1 LVTAGPHGYELVH
14 LEDRAA
20 WRRWLERHH
29 ATAKGVWLVSWRPQT
44 GKARVDYDAL
54 VEEALCFG
62 WIDGHQKP
70 VDDERI
76 MQLLTPR
83 RPGSAWAS
91 SNKRRVARLDASGVM
106 TAAGRRAVEAAK
118 VNGSWSRYDSA
129 EAVEIPSDLTAALAA
144 NPVAARAFTAFTDA
158 GKRAILRWLID
169 AKRPETR
176 AKRIAETV
184 QLAAQNKRAGP

>member
-1 LVTAGPHGYELVH
+1 VTAGPHGYELVH

-29 ATAKGVWLVSWRPQT
+29 ATAKGVWLVSWRTQT
-44 GKARVDYDAL
+44 GKPRLDYDAL

-91 SNKRRVARLDASGVM
+91 SNRKRVASLEQADAM
-106 TAAGRRAVEAAK
+106 AEAGRRVVEAAK
-118 VNGSWSRYDSA
+118 ADGSWSRYDPA
-129 EAVEIPSDLTAALAA
+129 DALEIPTDLKAVLATNAAAVR
-144 NPVAARAFTAFTDA
+144 NFDAFTDA
-158 GKRAILRWLID
+158 AKRAILRWLID

-184 QLAAQNKRAGP
+184 RLAAQNERAGP

>member
-1 LVTAGPHGYELVH
+1 MAAGPHGYELVH
-14 LEDRAA
+14 LRDRAA
-20 WRRWLERHH
+20 WRRWLERNHG
-29 ATAKGVWLVSWRPQT
+29 AAKGVWVVSWRTQT
-44 GKARVDYDAL
+44 GKPRVEYDAL

-91 SNKRRVARLDASGVM
+91 SNKKRVASLEQAGAM
-106 TAAGRRAVEAAK
+106 TEAGRRVIEAAK
-118 VNGSWSRYDSA
+118 ADGSWNRFDSA
-129 EAVEIPSDLTAALAA
+129 DALEIPTDLKAALARNA
-144 NPVAARAFTAFTDA
+144 AAARNFDAFTDA
-158 GKRAILRWLID
+158 AKRAILRWLID

-176 AKRIAETV
+176 AKRVGETAR
-184 QLAAQNKRAGP
+184 LAATNERAGP

>member
-1 LVTAGPHGYELVH
+1 VAAGPHGYELVH
-14 LEDRAA
+14 LRDRAA
-20 WRRWLERHH
+20 WRRWLERNHG
-29 ATAKGVWLVSWRPQT
+29 TAKGVWLVSWRAQT
-44 GKARVDYDAL
+44 GKPRVEYDAL

-76 MQLLTPR
+76 MQLITPR

-91 SNKRRVARLDASGVM
+91 SNKKRVASLEQAGAM
-106 TAAGRRAVEAAK
+106 TEAGRRVIEAAK
-118 VNGSWSRYDSA
+118 ADGSWSRYDSA
-129 EAVEIPSDLTAALAA
+129 EAVELPSDLTAALAA
-144 NPVAARAFTAFTDA
+144 NAVAASTFAGFTDA

-184 QLAAQNKRAGP
+184 RLAAHNKRAGP

>member
-1 LVTAGPHGYELVH
+1 VAAGPHGYELVH
-14 LEDRAA
+14 LRDRAA
-20 WRRWLERHH
+20 WRRWLERNHG
-29 ATAKGVWLVSWRPQT
+29 TAKGVWVVSWRTQT
-44 GKARVDYDAL
+44 GKPRMEYNAL

-91 SNKRRVARLDASGVM
+91 SNKKRVASLEQAGAM
-106 TAAGRRAVEAAK
+106 TEAGRRVIEAAK
-118 VNGSWSRYDSA
+118 ADGSWNRFDSA
-129 EAVEIPSDLTAALAA
+129 DALEIPTDLKAALARNA
-144 NPVAARAFTAFTDA
+144 AAARNFDAFTDA
-158 GKRAILRWLID
+158 AKRAILRWLID

-176 AKRIAETV
+176 AKRVGETAR
-184 QLAAQNKRAGP
+184 LAATNERAGP

>member
-1 LVTAGPHGYELVH
+1 VTAGPHGYELVH
-14 LEDRAA
+14 HDDRAT

-29 ATAKGVWLVSWRPQT
+29 ATTKGVWVVSWRAQT
-44 GKARVDYDAL
+44 GKPRVDYDAL

-91 SNKRRVARLDASGVM
+91 SNKKRVASLEQAGAM
-106 TAAGRRAVEAAK
+106 AEAGRRVVEAAK
-118 VNGSWSRYDSA
+118 ADGSWSRYDSA
-129 EAVEIPSDLTAALAA
+129 DALEIPTDLEAALAT
-144 NPVAARAFTAFTDA
+144 NAAAAQNFDAFTDA
-158 GKRAILRWLID
+158 AKRAILRWLID

-176 AKRIAETV
+176 AKRIAEAV
-184 QLAAQNKRAGP
+184 RLAAQNQRAGP

>member
-1 LVTAGPHGYELVH
+1 VAAGPHGYELVH
-14 LEDRAA
+14 LRDRAA
-20 WRRWLERHH
+20 WRRWLERNHG
-29 ATAKGVWLVSWRPQT
+29 AAKGVWVVSWRTQT
-44 GKARVDYDAL
+44 GKPRVEYDAL

-91 SNKRRVARLDASGVM
+91 SNKKRVASLEQAGAM
-106 TAAGRRAVEAAK
+106 TEAGRRVIEAAK
-118 VNGSWSRYDSA
+118 ADGSWNRFDSA
-129 EAVEIPSDLTAALAA
+129 DALEIPTDLKAALARNA
-144 NPVAARAFTAFTDA
+144 AAARNFDAFTDA
-158 GKRAILRWLID
+158 AKRAILRWLID

-176 AKRIAETV
+176 AKRVGETAR
-184 QLAAQNKRAGP
+184 LAATNERAGP

>member
-1 LVTAGPHGYELVH
+1 MAAGPHGYELVH
-14 LEDRAA
+14 LRDRAA
-20 WRRWLERHH
+20 WRRWLERNHG
-29 ATAKGVWLVSWRPQT
+29 TAKGVWVVSWRTQT
-44 GKARVDYDAL
+44 GKPRMEYNAL

-91 SNKRRVARLDASGVM
+91 SNKKRVASLEQAGAM
-106 TAAGRRAVEAAK
+106 TEAGRRVVEAAK
-118 VNGSWSRYDSA
+118 ADGSWSRYDSA
-129 EAVEIPSDLTAALAA
+129 DSLEIPTDLKAALARNA
-144 NPVAARAFTAFTDA
+144 AAARNFDAFTDA
-158 GKRAILRWLID
+158 AKRAILRWLID

-176 AKRIAETV
+176 AKRVGETAR
-184 QLAAQNKRAGP
+184 LAATNERAGP